1 MNTLLKLK
9 KSISKQS
16 STGEGIDALKSQSQL
31 DLDVNLGSDE
41 EIKYKINSNDYM
53 KIP

>member
-9 KSISKQS
+9 KSIRKQS
-16 STGEGIDALKSQSQL
+16 STGEGIDVLKSQSQL

-41 EIKYKINSNDYM
+41 EVKYVIESDDYV